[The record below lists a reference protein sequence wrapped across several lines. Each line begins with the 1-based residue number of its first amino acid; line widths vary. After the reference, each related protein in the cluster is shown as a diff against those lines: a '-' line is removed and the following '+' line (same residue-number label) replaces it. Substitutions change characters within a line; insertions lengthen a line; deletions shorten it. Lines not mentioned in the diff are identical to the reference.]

1 MNDMYKRID
10 VAVSPSLSSRTVT
23 IQHCISRIEVLLDEE
38 MEILNQGKLNEL
50 ERTNMRKSHLLV
62 EFDRLSKDLS
72 VGGSYQV
79 QLRMD
84 ICRRKAQRNFEA
96 LEAYLCAMEDLNQL
110 ILSHL
115 RKEES
120 DGTYSRP
127 VLSHLRG

>member
-1 MNDMYKRID
+1 MNDMHKRID

-50 ERTNMRKSHLLV
+50 ERINMRKSHLLV

>member
-38 MEILNQGKLNEL
+38 MEILDQGKLNEL
-50 ERTNMRKSHLLV
+50 ERINMRKSHLLV

>member
-50 ERTNMRKSHLLV
+50 ERINMRKSHLLV